1 MNALILEDDDLFAEL
16 LETVIAGLRP
26 GIRVT
31 VASGFQEA
39 ARLVREQS
47 FNLVV
52 TDWNLPDGSGLDL
65 VKQIRAEDMQLP
77 IVIVSGR
84 ADRESVLR
92 AAHYGINGYITKP
105 LDVRLLHKRLSEL
118 LADVDEVLPSVEDFL
133 SAALEHVVQLP
144 TEVDAA
150 EIFQL
155 QERQAD
161 LSAAQLAERWR
172 ELPGLSARL
181 LDVANSTSFRRSGEA
196 VEHLRDAVS
205 SLGVAMALNQALAL
219 ALDVSGRVQ
228 HAELAGLARQYHDKA
243 LTLAKAAQSLAL
255 KMKKTPVLYQQAG
268 LLSRLGEM
276 AAIKVLDDYLALGG
290 QLQDGQPERLIQQWA
305 QPFGNRLKVQWRLPL
320 GLRELI
326 GAVYV
331 LPSNSTREGSLL
343 MRAAALEAEGQASA
357 EECQRLMRRLGLD
370 DSTQQEVGPL

>member
-31 VASGFQEA
+31 VAGGFQEA
-39 ARLVREQS
+39 ARLVRERS

-65 VKQIRAEDMQLP
+65 VKQIRAEDKQLP

-105 LDVRLLHKRLSEL
+105 LDIRLLHKRLSEL
-118 LADVDEVLPSVEDFL
+118 LADVDEVLPSVDDFL
-133 SAALEHVVQLP
+133 STALEHVVQLP
-144 TEVDAA
+144 TEVDAT
-150 EIFQL
+150 EIFLL
-155 QERQAD
+155 QERQAE
-161 LSAAQLAERWR
+161 LSAAQLAELWR

-205 SLGVAMALNQALAL
+205 SLGVVMALNQALAL

-228 HAELAGLARQYHDKA
+228 HAGWQG
-243 LTLAKAAQSLAL
+243 SI
-255 KMKKTPVLYQQAG
+255 M
-268 LLSRLGEM
+268 
-276 AAIKVLDDYLALGG
+276 
-290 QLQDGQPERLIQQWA
+290 
-305 QPFGNRLKVQWRLPL
+305 
-320 GLRELI
+320 
-326 GAVYV
+326 
-331 LPSNSTREGSLL
+331 TR
-343 MRAAALEAEGQASA
+343 R
-357 EECQRLMRRLGLD
+357 
-370 DSTQQEVGPL
+370 